1 MISVD
6 IESSARSPYVLHFLS
21 MFALGFALFE
31 SQLLEINI
39 ACIEDGAGIA
49 RVGSFL
55 AHETSKLRRLY
66 VAGLL
71 LGGVTFKTGEGWCQR
86 KGKGYTKNLLQVTYY
101 CASRS
106 RQN

>member
-1 MISVD
+1 
-6 IESSARSPYVLHFLS
+6 

-71 LGGVTFKTGEGWCQR
+71 LGGVTFKTGKVGVSARARGIPKTCCKSHTIVRADRGRTEP
-86 KGKGYTKNLLQVTYY
+86 V
-101 CASRS
+101 
-106 RQN
+106 